1 MVFAARNGSPSPVKQ
16 VKDKQQLFHELER
29 FGMLEFVR
37 SGMVAVTKP
46 MRTLTSYLKELEI
59 NNNTIIKHF
68 NN

>member
-1 MVFAARNGSPSPVKQ
+1 VVEKTGNEKEI
-16 VKDKQQLFHELER
+16 QQLFQELER

-46 MRTLTSYLKELEI
+46 MRTLTSYLKELEN